1 MCSSVGRGGRVG
13 ADAVLIDRLVAR
25 QLGVNATEC
34 AQVIDMLFFVADARS
49 RGEQFAGERAGKLE
63 AEAALHELSLA
74 LKVPVGSLQG
84 ALAAAR
90 LARTKLPSVW
100 EAWEAGV
107 IGAAHVGLIV
117 GTAHRLKRAGS
128 INRLD
133 NEVVAIGKDR
143 TVTQLRRWLARFVD
157 RVEPD
162 MCDKRHRE
170 ACRERR
176 VYVEVGE
183 DGMSW
188 LSALLPSAEAAA
200 IDTLV
205 EAAARVMANTD
216 QYGDDRTHDQKR
228 ADAFSDVLLG
238 VSAEDS
244 GRAGARVDIG
254 VVVPIQSLLGLSDAP
269 GETIDRS
276 ASVPAS
282 YLRSLALREGTLFW
296 RLLTDERG
304 NLLDVVR
311 IGRFATG
318 DLGMAL
324 RFRDGTSV
332 FPTSTVPAN
341 DCDYD
346 HTEDY
351 PAPTTATNLGA
362 LHRRAHRLKTEGLLS
377 VRQTRPGTFT
387 WDTSTGHTY
396 TRKPEPL
403 PTTGWDHEPWF
414 DPGLTRA
421 IAMEIETGEINRG
434 YKSSALAA

>member
-1 MCSSVGRGGRVG
+1 M
-13 ADAVLIDRLVAR
+13 
-25 QLGVNATEC
+25 
-34 AQVIDMLFFVADARS
+34 
-49 RGEQFAGERAGKLE
+49 
-63 AEAALHELSLA
+63 
-74 LKVPVGSLQG
+74 
-84 ALAAAR
+84 
-90 LARTKLPSVW
+90 
-100 EAWEAGV
+100 
-107 IGAAHVGLIV
+107 
-117 GTAHRLKRAGS
+117 
-128 INRLD
+128 
-133 NEVVAIGKDR
+133 
-143 TVTQLRRWLARFVD
+143 
-157 RVEPD
+157 
-162 MCDKRHRE
+162 
-170 ACRERR
+170 
-176 VYVEVGE
+176 
-183 DGMSW
+183 
-188 LSALLPSAEAAA
+188 
-200 IDTLV
+200 
-205 EAAARVMANTD
+205 
-216 QYGDDRTHDQKR
+216 
-228 ADAFSDVLLG
+228 
-238 VSAEDS
+238 
-244 GRAGARVDIG
+244 
-254 VVVPIQSLLGLSDAP
+254 
-269 GETIDRS
+269 
-276 ASVPAS
+276 PAS
-282 YLRSLALREGTLFW
+282 YLRSLALRTGTLFW

-346 HTEDY
+346 HTEAY

-414 DPGLTRA
+414 DPGLTQA